1 MVLSIEIK
9 SERCL
14 STQNQSGRPPIKVKV
29 RTTFCRVERTDANLY
44 NLFVIAPVV
53 ADKTV

>member
-1 MVLSIEIK
+1 MVLSIDIK